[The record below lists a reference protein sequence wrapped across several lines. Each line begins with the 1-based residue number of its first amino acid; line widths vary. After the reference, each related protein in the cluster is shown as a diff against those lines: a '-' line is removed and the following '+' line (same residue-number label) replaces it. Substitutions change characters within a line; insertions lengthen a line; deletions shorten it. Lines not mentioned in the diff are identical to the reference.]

1 MGQGSRYSV
10 CLLSWYKRTNTD
22 AEGAASRHDSPI
34 PGTEVQI
41 LTQLLCWY
49 RSTNTDAAAA
59 GMTFQF
65 AWASEGLRIQ
75 VLYGLKL
82 LVYEALSY

>member
-22 AEGAASRHDSPI
+22 TKGAASRHDSPI

-41 LTQLLCWY
+41 LTQLPFWY
-49 RSTNTDAAAA
+49 KSTNTDAAAA
-59 GMTFQF
+59 GMTLQF

-75 VLYGLKL
+75 VLKALL